1 MKLAFCLFKYF
12 PFGGLQRDFVHIAQ
26 ACQDRGHS
34 IHVYAMSW
42 EGDLP
47 SGFIVSLIRSRGIT
61 NHQRCENFSKSLTKL
76 FEREQFDLIIGLNK
90 MQNLDVY
97 YAADPCYKAKV
108 MEGKGSIYRLG
119 PRYRSYLRLEKAV
132 FDPSSKTLI
141 LLISEKERAK
151 YIQYY
156 DTPEERF
163 HSLPPGI
170 SRDRIITDNV
180 EAIRKETRNVL
191 NVSDDEFL
199 LLMVGSAFKTKGLD
213 RSLLALA
220 GLPER
225 LRKKTRLFVIGKG
238 KVAPFQNMAKRL
250 KIPEHLYFLGA
261 REDVPKFMVSADLLL
276 HPAYSENTG
285 TVLIEAMASGLPVLA
300 SDICGYAFHV
310 KNAGAGLLI
319 PSPYHQQTFNDLLR
333 EMLLSSKRE
342 TWKRKGLE
350 YVSRN
355 DFFSMP
361 EKAADIIES
370 LAERR

>member
-1 MKLAFCLFKYF
+1 MRLAFCLFKYF
-12 PFGGLQRDFVHIAQ
+12 PFGGLQRDFMHIAK
-26 ACQDRGHS
+26 ACQNRGHS
-34 IHVYAMSW
+34 IHVYTVLW
-42 EGDLP
+42 EGELP
-47 SGFIVSLIRSRGIT
+47 SGFNMSIVRRRGIT
-61 NHQRCENFSKSLTKL
+61 NHPRCENFSKNLAKF
-76 FEREQFDLIIGLNK
+76 FEREQFDLITGFNK

-108 MEGKGSIYRLG
+108 MEDKGSIYRLG

-132 FDPSSKTLI
+132 FDPSSKTHI
-141 LLISEKERAK
+141 LLIAEKEREK
-151 YIQYY
+151 YIQHYL
-156 DTPEERF
+156 TPEDRF

-170 SRDRIITDNV
+170 SKDRIITGNI
-180 EAIRKETRNVL
+180 EAIGKETRNSL
-191 NVSDDEFL
+191 GVSDDEFL

-220 GLPER
+220 SLPER
-225 LRKKTRLFVIGKG
+225 LRKKTRLLVIGKG
-238 KVAPFQNMAKRL
+238 NSALFQKTAKHL
-250 KIPEHLYFLGA
+250 GIPERLYFLGA
-261 REDVPKFMVSADLLL
+261 REDVPRFMVSADLLL

-300 SDICGYAFHV
+300 SDVCGYAFHV

-319 PSPYHQQTFNDLLR
+319 PSPYRQQTFNDLLR
-333 EMLLSSKRE
+333 ETLLSPERE
-342 TWKRKGLE
+342 RWKQNGFE

-361 EKAADIIES
+361 ERAADIIES